1 MYNKMV
7 FILAIMLIY
16 SFSTGSAMAQKKY
29 PEKPIQAIV
38 AYTPGG
44 STDAA
49 ARLLAEFLK
58 KYLGQPVIAVNKPG
72 GGAAIGANE
81 LFKSKPDGYTIGIFN
96 ENAPFPELQINPGRY
111 IYKAEDIQGVAQSA
125 GYVPALFTRYDAP
138 WKSLEE
144 LIDFAKKNPNV
155 LKWGHPGRG
164 GLMWIIGNLFIQQTG
179 IKALEVPFDNDALA
193 IAGILGN
200 HIDMSVS
207 IYSPVPIAQL
217 EAKKIRVLCL
227 ATQRRVD
234 LWSNLPTAEELG
246 YPFGVPDVYLGTF
259 VPKGT
264 PKEVIAILS
273 GAIKKVNEDPE
284 FKEKMEKIGFPVVY
298 RDTKDF
304 EILIENYAKIKYSLL
319 KKLGFL

>member
-16 SFSTGSAMAQKKY
+16 SFSTGSALAQKKY

-38 AYTPGG
+38 AYPPGG

-49 ARLLAEFLK
+49 ARLLVEFLK

-179 IKALEVPFDNDALA
+179 MKVLEVPSSDAEGFAAL
-193 IAGILGN
+193 LGN
-200 HIDMSVS
+200 HIDMFVS
-207 IYSPVPIAQL
+207 IYSSIPIAQV
-217 EAKKIRVLCL
+217 EAKKMRILCL
-227 ATQRRVD
+227 ATQKRVD
-234 LWSNLPTAEELG
+234 IWPDLPTAEELG

-264 PKEVIAILS
+264 PKEAIAILS
-273 GAIKKVNEDPE
+273 GAIKKVSEDLE
-284 FKEKMEKIGFPVVY
+284 FKEKMKKIGFPAVY

-304 EILIENYAKIKYSLL
+304 EILIENYARIKYNFL
-319 KKLGFL
+319 KKLGIL

>member
-16 SFSTGSAMAQKKY
+16 SFSTGSALAQKKY

-38 AYTPGG
+38 AYPPGG

-49 ARLLAEFLK
+49 ARLLVEFLK

-179 IKALEVPFDNDALA
+179 MKVLEVPSSDAEGFAAL
-193 IAGILGN
+193 LGN
-200 HIDMSVS
+200 HIDMFVS
-207 IYSPVPIAQL
+207 IYSSIPIAQV
-217 EAKKIRVLCL
+217 EAKKMRILCL
-227 ATQRRVD
+227 ATQKRVD
-234 LWSNLPTAEELG
+234 RWPDVPTVGEVG
-246 YPFGVPDVYLGTF
+246 YPLEETEPYLGIF

-264 PKEVIAILS
+264 PKEVVAKLS
-273 GAIKKVNEDPE
+273 SAIKKTMEDPE
-284 FKEKMEKIGFPVVY
+284 YIEKARKAGVEPYY

-304 EILIENYAKIKYSLL
+304 EEFAQKVGKAKWDIFKKFGLL
-319 KKLGFL
+319 